1 MTVIPQR
8 QYYPSFLLE
17 LKNRSFNEAALQ
29 AAFHSA
35 RIGGKVRGE
44 NDEADFF
51 REFRI
56 DEIHWHFHQ
65 RILNDDVLFRLVS
78 EGFLHPTIHPVAAI
92 YHDSEFYSFVFPFI
106 HTAILKDMALAI
118 RSENSEGVK
127 LLLQWLEPF
136 GDYFHQAFYRMIEF
150 SAGEILKELAQLNL
164 NRKIPSFDT
173 YSRISPALMHLLNR
187 LPDEHQLFRD
197 TFAQQVIQF
206 AVWLRNDMKVY
217 TQPGGMI
224 TRLKLLQT
232 SPDIHAQ
239 IDIQL
244 KNWEKEKEL
253 AAKEK
258 FNLNHLIWII
268 PLVFIIAFVIY
279 RNTEFGKSF
288 EDIHAEKEMSQ
299 LADQQQEEEK
309 WEKINLRMENIDLNK
324 LIAEELFVAQPLM
337 FIIGLPIEADKDPN
351 RLDNGEEPYKEW
363 LQPGRKVYPTRDA
376 TLEFV
381 NDSKCDVIVFVRQDR
396 APFMERAYYVK
407 SGRSMTV
414 FDDGMREYSLRIYAG
429 TGWTDSLVTENY
441 NQKLIKAGVPDEVH
455 DQFPSTTELR
465 GRFLYPA
472 KSIGENLQAVWSKD
486 VKQIFVTPDGT
497 PIVRIEG
504 DWEKIKYSSRN

>member
-1 MTVIPQR
+1 MTDVPQK

-17 LKNRSFNEAALQ
+17 FKDRSFDETALHI
-29 AAFHSA
+29 AYNNA

-44 NDEADFF
+44 YELSGFF
-51 REFRI
+51 REFNI
-56 DEIHWHFHQ
+56 DGAHWHFHQ

-78 EGFLHPTIHPVAAI
+78 EGYLHPTIHPVAAI
-92 YHDSEFYSFVFPFI
+92 YGDNDFYAFVFPFI
-106 HTAILKDMALAI
+106 HTAILKKMSVAI

-127 LLLQWLEPF
+127 LLMQWIEPF

-150 SAGEILKELAQLNL
+150 SATEILKELGQLNL

-173 YSRISPALMHLLNR
+173 YSRISPSLMHLLNR
-187 LPDEHQLFRD
+187 LPDTFQSFRD
-197 TFAQQVIQF
+197 NFALRVMQF

-217 TQPGGMI
+217 TQPGGML
-224 TRLKLLQT
+224 TRLKLLRT
-232 SPDIHAQ
+232 LPDIHAQ

-244 KNWEKEKEL
+244 KNWEKETEL
-253 AAKEK
+253 ASKEK

-288 EDIHAEKEMSQ
+288 EDIRAEKEMSQ

-324 LIAEELFVAQPLM
+324 LIAEEIYVARPLM
-337 FIIGLPIEADKDPN
+337 ILTGAPIEADKDAN
-351 RLDNGEEPYKEW
+351 RLDNGDEPYKEW
-363 LQPGRKVYPTRDA
+363 LQPGRKVYPA
-376 TLEFV
+376 HEAALEFE
-381 NDSKCDVIVFVRQDR
+381 NNSKCDVVLFVRQVN
-396 APFMERAYYVK
+396 APYMERAYYVK

-414 FDDGMREYSLRIYAG
+414 FDEGVRQYLLRIYAG
-429 TGWTDSLVTENY
+429 TGWTDSLVTGTY
-441 NQKLIKAGVPDEVH
+441 DQKLIRAGVPDEAH
-455 DQFPSTTELR
+455 DMFPSTTELR

-472 KSIGENLQAVWSKD
+472 KSLEENLQPVKSEE

-497 PIVRIEG
+497 PVVRIEG
-504 DWEKIKYSSRN
+504 DWEEIRYSPPN